1 MGTICTSE
9 PFRASTGVSSG
20 FALPPP
26 RSLGFGFYGRDY
38 RPVKTSPLA
47 SKAGCGHVGFPPPS
61 GLTPLGLP
69 RP

>member
-47 SKAGCGHVGFPPPS
+47 S
-61 GLTPLGLP
+61 
-69 RP
+69 